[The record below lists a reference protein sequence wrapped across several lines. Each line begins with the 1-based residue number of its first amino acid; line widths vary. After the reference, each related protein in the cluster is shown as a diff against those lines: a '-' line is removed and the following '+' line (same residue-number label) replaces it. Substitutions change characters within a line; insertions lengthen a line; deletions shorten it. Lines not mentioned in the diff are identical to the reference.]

1 MLRDGFCGRGSDR
14 PLQFK
19 LVNRSDWIRT
29 GAVLILF
36 GVVFEILTIH
46 SYRRLSATIDEPQH
60 LVDGYAAW
68 TLRDYRVDPDHPPLL
83 RMWAALP
90 LLVTPGIKLDTHSRY
105 WLPFDEWRFCHQFLY
120 QDNDAD
126 RLLYRARFM
135 ISLLGVLLGI
145 LVFCWAR
152 ELAGFWPAAIAL
164 GLLCTEPNL
173 VAHSGLVTTD
183 LGATCFVFGSVY
195 FAWRTARSFSIG
207 NAIGLTVFFVLAQ
220 LSKYSAVL
228 LAPIVLALF
237 LVRALAPTA
246 WTCHLR
252 RATLL
257 STRARKVMLALAS
270 VACLVLVSYAAL
282 WAIYSF
288 RYAPTNAGT
297 KLAQFATD
305 IEAQQ
310 RLPRLTGFM
319 QWIDEHHLLPNVCAQ
334 GFLSM
339 TAKAQLRPAYL
350 FGEFSERGWWYYFPV
365 AFLIK
370 TPIALMLMSFIGLV
384 LWAADWRHDWLNGL
398 FVVGPPAA
406 YFIMAMSGHLNIGLR
421 HVLIVYPFAL
431 LLAGRTIA
439 ALVRSS
445 APGTS
450 RRWRSVALV
459 GLCLA
464 QVAEFAAVY
473 PDCLAFFNASI
484 GGPSHGADYLV
495 DSNLDWGQG
504 LKLLK
509 QWMTEHQ
516 VARINLSYFGY
527 ADPAYYQIDY
537 NPLPG
542 SPFFDYGRIG
552 KPQLPGYIAVSATNL
567 RGLYL
572 SDFAR
577 DLYANLQK
585 RQLVAVLGH
594 CIYVYWVEQP
604 WW

>member
-1 MLRDGFCGRGSDR
+1 M
-14 PLQFK
+14 
-19 LVNRSDWIRT
+19 NRSDWIRT
-29 GAVLILF
+29 GAVLMLF
-36 GVVFEILTIH
+36 AVVFEFLTIH

-60 LVDGYAAW
+60 LTDGYVAW
-68 TLRDYRVDPDHPPLL
+68 KLQDYRVDPDHPPLL

-90 LLVTPGIKLDTHSRY
+90 LLVTPGIKLDIHSRY

-126 RLLYRARFM
+126 RLLYPARFM

-145 LVFCWAR
+145 LVFSWAR
-152 ELAGFWPAAIAL
+152 ELVGFWPAAIVL
-164 GLLCTEPNL
+164 GLFCVEPNL

-183 LGATCFVFGSVY
+183 LGATCFIFGSVY
-195 FAWRTARSFSIG
+195 FAWRMARNFSIG

-220 LSKYSAVL
+220 LSKYSAL
-228 LAPIVLALF
+228 LLVPILLGLW
-237 LVRALAPTA
+237 LVRALTRTP
-246 WTCHLR
+246 WPCHLR

-257 STRARKVMLALAS
+257 SSRARKTMLVLVS
-270 VACLVLVSYAAL
+270 IGCLVLVSYATL

-288 RYAPTNAGT
+288 RYAPTAAGT
-297 KLAQFATD
+297 EQAQFATD
-305 IEAQQ
+305 VEAQH
-310 RLPRLTGFM
+310 RLPRLTSLM
-319 QWIDEHHLLPNVCAQ
+319 QWVDEHHLLPNVCAQ
-334 GFLSM
+334 GFLSV

-370 TPIALMLMSFIGLV
+370 TPIALLFLSFIGLI
-384 LWAADWRHDWLNGL
+384 LWAADGTENWLNGL

-406 YFIMAMSGHLNIGLR
+406 YFIVAMSGHLDIGVR
-421 HVLIVYPFAL
+421 HILIVYPFLL

-439 ALVRSS
+439 ALVPSS
-445 APGTS
+445 TVGPKS
-450 RRWRSVALV
+450 RWRTIALA

-464 QVAEFAAVY
+464 QVVEFAAVY
-473 PDCLAFFNASI
+473 PDCLAFFNMSV
-484 GGPSHGADYLV
+484 GGPQHGADYLV

-516 VARINLSYFGY
+516 VTRINLSYFGY
-527 ADPAYYQIDY
+527 ADPAYYGIEY

-552 KPQLPGYIAVSATNL
+552 KPQVPGYVAVSATNL

-572 SDFAR
+572 SDFAGG
-577 DLYANLQK
+577 LYASLQK
-585 RQLVAVLGH
+585 RQPVAVLGH
-594 CIYVYWVEQP
+594 CIYIYWVDQP

>member
-1 MLRDGFCGRGSDR
+1 MF
-14 PLQFK
+14 
-19 LVNRSDWIRT
+19 
-29 GAVLILF
+29 AVI
-36 GVVFEILTIH
+36 FELLTVH

-60 LVDGYAAW
+60 LTDGYVTW
-68 TLRDYRVDPDHPPLL
+68 KLQDYRVDPDHPPLL

-90 LLVTPGIKLDTHSRY
+90 LLAMPVKLDSHTRY

-126 RLLYRARFM
+126 RLLYPARFM
-135 ISLLGVLLGI
+135 ISMLGVVLGI
-145 LVFCWAR
+145 LVFCWAK
-152 ELAGFWPAAIAL
+152 ELVGFWPAAVVL
-164 GLLCTEPNL
+164 GLFCTEPNL

-183 LGATCFVFGSVY
+183 LGATCFIFGSVY
-195 FAWRTARSFSIG
+195 FAWRIARHFSIG

-228 LAPIVLALF
+228 LVPILLVLL
-237 LVRALAPTA
+237 LVRALTPTP
-246 WTCHLR
+246 WPCQLR
-252 RATLL
+252 RATVLL
-257 STRARKVMLALAS
+257 LRARKTA
-270 VACLVLVSYAAL
+270 LVLVSIACLMLATYVAL

-288 RYAPTNAGT
+288 RYAPTAAGIEQ
-297 KLAQFATD
+297 AQFAAHV
-305 IEAQQ
+305 EAQQ
-310 RLPRLTGFM
+310 RLPRLTSVM

-350 FGEFSERGWWYYFPV
+350 FGEINEKGWWYYFPV

-370 TPIALMLMSFIGLV
+370 TPIALLFLSFIGLT
-384 LWAADWRHDWLNGL
+384 LWASDWRENWLDGL
-398 FVVGPPAA
+398 FVVGPPAV
-406 YFIMAMSGHLNIGLR
+406 YFVVAMAGHLNIGLR
-421 HVLIVYPFAL
+421 HILVVYPFIL
-431 LLAGRTIA
+431 LLAGRTVA
-439 ALVRSS
+439 ALW
-445 APGTS
+445 PTS
-450 RRWRSVALV
+450 TVGRTNRWRTIALA

-464 QVAEFAAVY
+464 QVTEFAAVY
-473 PDCLAFFNASI
+473 PDCLSFFNVSV
-484 GGPSHGADYLV
+484 GGPRRGADYLV

-509 QWMTEHQ
+509 QWMVEHQ

-527 ADPAYYQIDY
+527 ADPAYYGIEY

-552 KPQLPGYIAVSATNL
+552 KPQVPGYVAVSATNL

-572 SDFAR
+572 SDFGR
-577 DLYANLQK
+577 SLYVGLQK
-585 RQLVAVLGH
+585 RQPVAVLGH
-594 CIYVYWVEQP
+594 CIYIYWVDQP